1 MEICWRLSLWNAG
14 GDLLLS
20 RSSGL
25 LQSLDRPEASSDG
38 ECFPAVIG
46 NDNTSPFPTERF
58 SGCFSSCLWLSTFV
72 LLTYDPLDSSS
83 NSTALFR

>member
-1 MEICWRLSLWNAG
+1 MDDETDDITDNFLPDNGELESMEICWRLSLWNAG

-46 NDNTSPFPTERF
+46 NDNTS
-58 SGCFSSCLWLSTFV
+58 LK
-72 LLTYDPLDSSS
+72 
-83 NSTALFR
+83 